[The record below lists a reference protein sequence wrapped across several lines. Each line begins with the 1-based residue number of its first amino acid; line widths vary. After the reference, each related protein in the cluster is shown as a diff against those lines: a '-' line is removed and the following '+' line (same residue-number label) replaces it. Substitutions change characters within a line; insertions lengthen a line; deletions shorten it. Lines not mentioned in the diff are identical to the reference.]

1 SISTPQP
8 TMPAVK
14 PAHARWVGPP
24 LPLPKPSKNQGRSA
38 IEGQSDNLI
47 SLMLPQLSYEDRQ
60 VYRAAFK
67 AIEQERWDEAYRLA
81 QQGDQAS
88 VNKLINWLRL
98 TKADSRSKR
107 FADITAFLDKHRD
120 WPGQRTLRRAAETT
134 LPDDLAD
141 QMVVDWFRANPPQTL
156 DGTKRYADALLDRGL
171 TDEARTAIR
180 QRWIDGPVPSG
191 QQRAYLKRYGTHL
204 VRADHSARVDRLI
217 WGEHYD
223 AAEAMLRHLPKDE
236 QLLHTARL
244 RLAEQSPGVDAAI
257 RRVPAHLRN
266 DPGLVFERARWRRK
280 RDLNEGA
287 AELLTLAAEVVPG
300 RDDKPQ
306 VVWWAERDI
315 MARRMLDAGIPGM
328 AYKIAA
334 DHDFEPGL
342 EFANLE
348 WLSGWIALRVLDKP
362 QLAAAHFKQL
372 YDNVTTP
379 ISLARGSYWAGRAA
393 QSMQDADAAFEW
405 YAIASGFNTTFYG
418 QLAAN
423 RLQRLNGQT
432 TPAVL
437 DLREEPEVD
446 RERRQ
451 AFSRNEF
458 VRLVS
463 ALDQIG
469 DNASTQVPIFMSM
482 LRKTA
487 ADEDDYRM
495 IGELAM
501 ALKRPSE
508 AIKTAKEAAKEGFQL
523 AELGYPQ
530 LNFRTEPIVETSLI
544 HAMIRQESGF
554 NPLARSRVG
563 ALGLMQLMPATA
575 QQVARESGRPHNTT
589 WLLTR
594 PDHNV
599 LMGMLYMNSLLRRFD
614 GSYVLAVAAYNAG
627 PTRVEEWIE
636 AYGDP
641 RLRAVDVLDWIERIP
656 YRETRN
662 YVQRVLEATQV
673 YRARLAG
680 GKGFVTLDN
689 DLLR

>member
-1 SISTPQP
+1 
-8 TMPAVK
+8 M
-14 PAHARWVGPP
+14 
-24 LPLPKPSKNQGRSA
+24 LPK
-38 IEGQSDNLI
+38 
-47 SLMLPQLSYEDRQ
+47 LSSEDRR

-67 AIEQERWDEAYRLA
+67 ALDRERWDEAYRLA
-81 QQGDQAS
+81 QQANNGDVA
-88 VNKLINWLRL
+88 KLINWLRL

-107 FADITAFLDKHRD
+107 FADIERFLDQHRD
-120 WPGQRTLRRAAETT
+120 WPGQRSLRRAAETT
-134 LPDDLAD
+134 LPDGFSND
-141 QMVVDWFRANPPQTL
+141 QIIAWFRANPPQTL
-156 DGTKRYADALLDRGL
+156 DGTRRYADALLDKNL
-171 TDEARTAIR
+171 KDEARTTIR
-180 QRWIDGPVPSG
+180 QRWIDGPVPTS
-191 QQRAYLKRYGTHL
+191 QQRSYLKSYGAHL
-204 VRADHSARVDRLI
+204 TKADHTARGDRLI
-217 WGEHYD
+217 WAGHYE
-223 AAEAMLRHLPKDE
+223 AASAMLRYLPREE
-236 QLLHTARL
+236 QLLQTARL

-257 RRVPAHLRN
+257 NRVPSHLRN
-266 DPGLVFERARWRRK
+266 DPGLMFERARWRRK
-280 RDLNEGA
+280 RDLNDGA
-287 AELLTLAAEVVPG
+287 AELLTLAAESVPG

-315 MARRMLDAGIPGM
+315 MARRMLDAGVPGM

-334 DHDFEPGL
+334 DHEFEPGL

-348 WLSGWIALRVLDKP
+348 WLSGWIALRLLEKP
-362 QLAAAHFKQL
+362 SLAAAHFKRL
-372 YDNVTTP
+372 YDNVQTP
-379 ISLARGSYWAGRAA
+379 ISKARGSYWAGRAA
-393 QSMQDADAAFEW
+393 EASLDANGAFEW

-437 DLREEPEVD
+437 DLREEPQVD

-469 DNASTQVPIFMSM
+469 DNASSQVPIFMSM

-487 ADEDDYRM
+487 ADESDYRM

-508 AIKTAKEAAKEGFQL
+508 AIKTAKEAAKDGYQL
-523 AELGYPQ
+523 AELGYPT
-530 LNFRTEPIVETSLI
+530 LDFRTEPIVETPLI
-544 HAMIRQESGF
+544 HAIIRQESGF

-599 LMGMLYMNSLLRRFD
+599 LMGMIYLNGLIERFD

-627 PTRVEEWIE
+627 PTRVDEWIE
-636 AYGDP
+636 SYGDP
-641 RLRAVDVLDWIERIP
+641 RLRAVDVLDWIERLP

-673 YRARLAG
+673 YRARMGG
-680 GKGFVTLDN
+680 GKGYVTIDN